1 MSALRNSKLSN
12 SRYVLVGSLVLL
24 LLAVFPLA
32 AAAGSAD
39 GSSYSGDDA
48 YDRAAGGFPELYAS
62 VAASLS
68 GDDAY
73 DPATGGLAA
82 GGIPGRAAFIFTAG
96 FGGDDAYD
104 PAAGGLAA
112 VSLFSLSEL
121 AFCEE
126 SVFAVEGGFSGDDAY
141 DLAAGGNPDGDQIA
155 LACLPSATLGQ

>member
-1 MSALRNSKLSN
+1 MSDLWSAKLSS

-24 LLAVFPLA
+24 LLAALPLA

-62 VAASLS
+62 TAVSFS
-68 GDDAY
+68 GDDAS
-73 DPATGGLAA
+73 DLAA
-82 GGIPGRAAFIFTAG
+82 GGIPERAAFLFAGG

-121 AFCEE
+121 AFCET
-126 SVFAVEGGFSGDDAY
+126 SVFAVDGGFSGDDAY
-141 DLAAGGNPDGDQIA
+141 DLAAGGNPDGDVIA
-155 LACLPSATLGQ
+155 LACLPSVSFGQ

>member
-1 MSALRNSKLSN
+1 MSVLRNAKLSN
-12 SRYVLVGSLVLL
+12 SRYILVGSLVLL

-62 VAASLS
+62 VAFSFS

-73 DPATGGLAA
+73 DLAA
-82 GGIPGRAAFIFTAG
+82 GGIPERAALIFAAG

-112 VSLFSLSEL
+112 VSLFSLSAL
-121 AFCEE
+121 AFCES
-126 SVFAVEGGFSGDDAY
+126 SVFAVDGGFSGDDAY
-141 DLAAGGNPDGDQIA
+141 DLAAGGNPDGDEIA
-155 LACLPSATLGQ
+155 LACLPSATIGR

>member
-1 MSALRNSKLSN
+1 MSVLRNSKLSN

-24 LLAVFPLA
+24 LLAAFPLA

-48 YDRAAGGFPELYAS
+48 YDRAAGGFPDLYAS
-62 VAASLS
+62 VASSLS

-73 DPATGGLAA
+73 DLAA
-82 GGIPGRAAFIFTAG
+82 GGIPERAALIFAAG

-121 AFCEE
+121 AFCEASE
-126 SVFAVEGGFSGDDAY
+126 FAVAGGFSGDDAY
-141 DLAAGGNPDGDQIA
+141 DLAAGGNPDGDEIA
-155 LACLPSATLGQ
+155 LACLPSATFGQ

>member
-1 MSALRNSKLSN
+1 MSVLRNSKLSN
-12 SRYVLVGSLVLL
+12 SRSILVASLVLL
-24 LLAVFPLA
+24 LSAAFPLA

-48 YDRAAGGFPELYAS
+48 YDRAAGGFPELYGS

-73 DPATGGLAA
+73 DLAA
-82 GGIPGRAAFIFTAG
+82 GGIPERAAFIFAAG

-121 AFCEE
+121 AVCE
-126 SVFAVEGGFSGDDAY
+126 SSTFAVDGGFSGDDAY
-141 DLAAGGNPDGDQIA
+141 DLAAGGNPDGDEIA
-155 LACLPSATLGQ
+155 LACLPSATIGR